1 MKVTFT
7 VNTSLFSP
15 GTLGKLQ
22 SIIFVWLEYIQIL
35 VGSVI
40 QTQIGESFVVVKC
53 FYFQFTATCMYKYN
67 ENTLISYLWHV
78 SRVWHG
84 LLTELILNQFH
95 HSVRAKMTVV
105 LPTSNEILAQFF
117 SSSV

>member
-22 SIIFVWLEYIQIL
+22 SIIFVWLEYIQI
-35 VGSVI
+35 

-67 ENTLISYLWHV
+67 ESTLISYLWHV

-95 HSVRAKMTVV
+95 HSVRAKMTVL